1 MCGSSSTSSKFVDG
15 RIKGNF
21 VSDYAFNLSQK
32 TLSSLEIKVLEG
44 GLRFSA
50 TPSVN
55 EVDFRRDSSDFSRKM
70 RCKSLFR
77 NERQENVSETSE
89 FKSKSTWNPPKGAP
103 ALELFL
109 SQTEKDILSILPG
122 KATNYNLP
130 KKEYLTLRSL
140 QNGRSVVIKPADK
153 GSAVVVW
160 DRNDYLKEAERQLS
174 DEKTYE
180 EIRITEKDQV
190 ELVEKSNDLFSNQRR
205 KM

>member
-109 SQTEKDILSILPG
+109 SQTEKDILSIRPG
-122 KATNYNLP
+122 KDTNYNLSRE
-130 KKEYLTLRSL
+130 EYLTMRSL
-140 QNGRSVVIKPADK
+140 ENDRGVVIKPADK

-160 DRNDYLKEAERQLS
+160 DRTDYLRRQ
-174 DEKTYE
+174 
-180 EIRITEKDQV
+180 RG
-190 ELVEKSNDLFSNQRR
+190 N
-205 KM
+205 